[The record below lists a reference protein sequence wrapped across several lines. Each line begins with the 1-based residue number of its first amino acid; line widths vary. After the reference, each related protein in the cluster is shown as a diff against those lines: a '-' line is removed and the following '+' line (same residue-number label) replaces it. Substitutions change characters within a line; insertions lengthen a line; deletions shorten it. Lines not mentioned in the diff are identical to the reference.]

1 MVLNNLS
8 NCIRIRIGC
17 WKPVVGILKMYQRG
31 LAVAVRLLFKQTPL
45 RSSDNHETST
55 PARMLVR
62 AGKPGHFANLGYPL
76 ASLRSRDYINKIG
89 STLLLT
95 KLYKEQK

>member
-1 MVLNNLS
+1 MHQSRL
-8 NCIRIRIGC
+8 G
-17 WKPVVGILKMYQRG
+17 VVPSLD
-31 LAVAVRLLFKQTPL
+31 FKQTPL

-55 PARMLVR
+55 PAMMSVR

-76 ASLRSRDYINKIG
+76 TSLRSRDYINKIG

-95 KLYKEQK
+95 KLYKEQT